1 MYEVAKLI
9 RITQTQ
15 AITTTVSDKSDVG
28 TKLAPD
34 RDVVGHTEWPG
45 ERDDTLGTDLGTD
58 IEVDEQLAVNQV

>member
-15 AITTTVSDKSDVG
+15 AICLIKSDVG

-58 IEVDEQLAVNQV
+58 IEVGEQLAVNQV